1 MSNRANR
8 RKEKRELEP
17 KRRFPEFRDA
27 GKWEERKLGDFLL
40 KKPDYGVNAP
50 AVPYSDDLPAYLRI
64 TDISNE
70 GYYLCDQK
78 VSVKIEAK
86 DENYL
91 SEGDIVLARTGAS
104 VGKSY
109 KYRKEDG
116 NLVFAGFLI
125 RIRPDPQKL
134 DSTFL
139 FNFLSTRQYWD
150 WVSVNSARS
159 GQPGINGNEYA
170 TLSVPVPSNKQKGNG
185 LPEQQKIADCLTSID
200 DRITAETQKL
210 DALKAHKKGLMQQLF
225 PAEGKTQ
232 PKRRFPEFC
241 DAGEWIRKSGDEIT
255 IKITK
260 GSSPNWQG
268 FSYKSQGVLFITSE
282 NVRDG
287 FLDVSNPKYLPEKFY
302 EKQKSSQLSHGDIL
316 INIVG
321 ASIGRSC

>member
-1 MSNRANR
+1 M
-8 RKEKRELEP
+8 
-17 KRRFPEFRDA
+17 
-27 GKWEERKLGDFLL
+27 

-139 FNFLSTRQYWD
+139 FTFL
-150 WVSVNSARS
+150 
-159 GQPGINGNEYA
+159 
-170 TLSVPVPSNKQKGNG
+170 LSPIRP
-185 LPEQQKIADCLTSID
+185 IAHTPPTPIS
-200 DRITAETQKL
+200 
-210 DALKAHKKGLMQQLF
+210 
-225 PAEGKTQ
+225 
-232 PKRRFPEFC
+232 
-241 DAGEWIRKSGDEIT
+241 
-255 IKITK
+255 
-260 GSSPNWQG
+260 
-268 FSYKSQGVLFITSE
+268 
-282 NVRDG
+282 
-287 FLDVSNPKYLPEKFY
+287 
-302 EKQKSSQLSHGDIL
+302 
-316 INIVG
+316 
-321 ASIGRSC
+321 